1 MTFFDFCYI
10 KFYTPLSGL
19 KNSHSFS
26 FLKIQKTVEHLI
38 ILWYHIE
45 YKTIWRTSVNGCTLA
60 KIKIIVAMVIFGTI
74 GIVVKNISL
83 PSSAVALSRAAV
95 GSVFLCLLM
104 LVTGKKISFGAIKK
118 NLVVLLLSGAFLGCN
133 WVLLFEA
140 YKHTSVSVATL
151 CYYFAPIFVMVLSPI
166 LLGERLSK
174 LRALGVALA
183 IIGTSAVSGIFGG
196 VGNVSARG
204 VLFGLAAAL
213 LYAGVVMLNKR
224 FSGMSSYE
232 ITLTQ
237 LAVSFAVLLIYTLV
251 TKEIFAFAGVDKTSL
266 LWLAVAGIVHT
277 GIAYALYFG
286 AIKSVK
292 AQTAAILGY
301 VDPVVAIVLSAFL
314 LHEGLGFMEIAGAVL
329 ILGATLMCELTDK

>member
-1 MTFFDFCYI
+1 MTNTTS
-10 KFYTPLSGL
+10 KSRVMLLSA
-19 KNSHSFS
+19 
-26 FLKIQKTVEHLI
+26 V
-38 ILWYHIE
+38 
-45 YKTIWRTSVNGCTLA
+45 C
-60 KIKIIVAMVIFGTI
+60 IFGTI
-74 GIVVKNISL
+74 GILRRYIPLSSSL
-83 PSSAVALSRAAV
+83 IALVRGVV
-95 GSVFLCLLM
+95 GSLFLVLVLCFTKKKLNKPAIQKNFLLLCLS
-104 LVTGKKISFGAIKK
+104 GIAI
-118 NLVVLLLSGAFLGCN
+118 GFN
-133 WVLLFEA
+133 WILLFEA

-183 IIGTSAVSGIFGG
+183 IIGIAAVSGIFGG
-196 VGNVSARG
+196 VGNISARG

-213 LYAGVVMLNKR
+213 LYAGVVMLNKKLG
-224 FSGMSSYE
+224 GMSSYE